1 LSAVAERTLEEYAV
15 DDWQA
20 LLQPGTPLHS
30 RLLALSIMRDQYG
43 WGQDQFEALD
53 QLWERESGWDYR
65 ARNPKPGS
73 TAVGIPQMLGKYFSG
88 NPEGHWRDNDL
99 YVTSPE
105 EQIRRGLEYIA
116 TGNFGH
122 RNYPF
127 RTPVEALKFHMNEG
141 TY

>member
-1 LSAVAERTLEEYAV
+1 
-15 DDWQA
+15 
-20 LLQPGTPLHS
+20 
-30 RLLALSIMRDQYG
+30 
-43 WGQDQFEALD
+43 
-53 QLWERESGWDYR
+53 
-65 ARNPKPGS
+65 
-73 TAVGIPQMLGKYFSG
+73 MLGKYFSG